1 MYFSLG
7 PCPILRIFS
16 RSSRAIF
23 NSFPKD
29 RTIHRKT
36 FDLLRLAWGNCS
48 SDFTPLQATLNTTR
62 AASQLWAQQLSHP
75 AGERRKT
82 FGGLVIPKGN
92 GNPWRKVW
100 ETRIQWGE
108 FCQWQA

>member
-7 PCPILRIFS
+7 PSPISGSFQGLRELFS
-16 RSSRAIF
+16 IP
-23 NSFPKD
+23 FPKD

-48 SDFTPLQATLNTTR
+48 SDFSPLQATLNTTT

>member
-1 MYFSLG
+1 M
-7 PCPILRIFS
+7 
-16 RSSRAIF
+16 
-23 NSFPKD
+23 N
-29 RTIHRKT
+29 TIT
-36 FDLLRLAWGNCS
+36 TAS
-48 SDFTPLQATLNTTR
+48 PL
-62 AASQLWAQQLSHP
+62 SAQQQSHP

-100 ETRIQWGE
+100 ETGIQWGE